1 MCVCV
6 FFSFIKVPLHLIH
19 GMVLL
24 DYRKASGSPQPALI
38 LSVLTYTSAFYSMG
52 DGSAFFFSPPHKAI
66 YKLQSNRERHIIS
79 WK

>member
-1 MCVCV
+1 MCVC

-52 DGSAFFFSPPHKAI
+52 DSSAFFFLPLTKLYINFKAI
-66 YKLQSNRERHIIS
+66 ENDT
-79 WK
+79 

>member
-1 MCVCV
+1 MCVCG

-52 DGSAFFFSPPHKAI
+52 DSSAFFFFSPS
-66 YKLQSNRERHIIS
+66 QSYI
-79 WK
+79 